1 MESLERSLVKY
12 YQLNNTLMLSTIAAK
27 FGALAIAPSLFFGAY
42 GQPSQAPI
50 AQAETSHY
58 AQANVDARASSSAS
72 WKHAELSCTTLEH
85 KLRLGSRDRNTD
97 GEVSELQTFLRAE
110 GYLKSQ
116 ATGFFGFS
124 TLRALWSFQTAE
136 GIRASGIVDAATRE
150 KIEVVSCD
158 TITEGIEITGISAP
172 SSLLIG
178 EEGTW
183 TVDVESE
190 TEGNL
195 HYSVVWGDE
204 ESESAAARLAV
215 AVQSSATFTHTYD
228 TAGTYTPKFTVTDDE
243 GISVT
248 EAAASVSVSAEADVE
263 ITSLSIT
270 SGYAGDRVTI
280 AGSGFTADS
289 DVYVGS
295 TTAADVTVNNETS
308 ITFSV
313 PALGVGSYDVY
324 VENENGTSNAIR
336 FELKSKAVRISISS
350 IDAPVRLTVDQEGTW
365 TVNADTNLSGNLQY
379 SVVWGD
385 EGLMRKMLNA
395 EATTQTSSTFTHS
408 YADEGTYKPKFTI
421 SDGAGHSSSVS
432 ATVVVTQ

>member
-1 MESLERSLVKY
+1 
-12 YQLNNTLMLSTIAAK
+12 MLSTIAAK

-42 GQPSQAPI
+42 GQPPQAPI

-58 AQANVDARASSSAS
+58 AQSNVDARASSSAS

-85 KLRLGSRDRNTD
+85 TLRLGSRDRNTD
-97 GEVSELQTFLRAE
+97 GEVSKLQAFLRAE

-116 ATGFFGFS
+116 ATSFFGFS
-124 TLRALWSFQTAE
+124 TLRALWSFQSAE
-136 GIRASGIVDAATRE
+136 GIRASGIVNAETQA
-150 KIEVVSCD
+150 KIEAVSCD
-158 TITEGIEITGISAP
+158 TEDGIEIIGISAP
-172 SSLLIG
+172 SSLMIG
-178 EEGTW
+178 EEGSW

-195 HYSVVWGDE
+195 HYSVIWGDE
-204 ESESAAARLAV
+204 GTESASARLAA

-248 EAAASVSVSAEADVE
+248 EAAASVTVSAEADVE

-280 AGSGFTADS
+280 TGSGFAADS

-295 TTAADVTVNNETS
+295 TTAANVTVNSETS
-308 ITFSV
+308 ITFTV

-324 VENENGTSNAIR
+324 IENENGTSNAIR

-365 TVNADTNLSGNLQY
+365 TVNADTNLSGNLRY

-385 EGLMRKMLNA
+385 EGMMRKMLNA
-395 EATTQTSSTFTHS
+395 DATTQTSSTFTHS
-408 YADEGTYKPKFTI
+408 YADAGTYKPKFTI